1 MLELLLL
8 LFVLCVVAVADIPA
22 GVQYSNF
29 FFIYVCK
36 KQPLQLPQHHGQK
49 AALPNGWVA
58 GSKELF
64 QKWDAE
70 FANSLESAAGCA
82 ASAVCPV
89 HPLMHPLPTVCC
101 MLARCALR

>member
-1 MLELLLL
+1 LLLVL

-64 QKWDAE
+64 QKW
-70 FANSLESAAGCA
+70 
-82 ASAVCPV
+82 AVC
-89 HPLMHPLPTVCC
+89 
-101 MLARCALR
+101 